1 MTGSPAL
8 KTMNKVILAYSGG
21 LYSSLI
27 LHWLKNKK
35 GYEVVAFM
43 AKLDLVER
51 GSNLEEKA
59 MELGASEVVVVDILD
74 DFVKDYVFPT
84 LKSNAKYES
93 RYMFSTALSRPLIIR
108 EMLKEAFNLD
118 CDSLAHGC
126 SPSSNDSIRF
136 ETIVASLSSDI
147 EIISPWPKWGIST
160 FEDIK
165 RYTKR
170 YNLKLDA
177 LVEPDLID
185 ENIWGRSIKP
195 KRVVLDAWTE
205 PPDEIFALTTNPLKA
220 PNEPNE
226 IELEFKQGLPTHL
239 NGKVLGGTDLIDHLN
254 KIGGKHGIGRIVGME
269 NMLTGM
275 KSRELYEAPAATI
288 LYTAHQA
295 LEELT
300 LAKDLLSFKEI
311 ASRHYAKL
319 IYQGL
324 WFGELRESLDAFFN
338 QTQISVSGKVR
349 IRLYKGN
356 CIVLGSDSPHS
367 LFRRRISRGKYPQRA
382 FLPAMEFTQIPIL
395 LQEPLGAESSYTDEG

>member
-1 MTGSPAL
+1 
-8 KTMNKVILAYSGG
+8 MNRVILAYSGG

-43 AKLDLVER
+43 AKLDRTEK
-51 GSNLEEKA
+51 GTNLEEKA
-59 MELGASEVVVVDILD
+59 MDLGASEVVVVDVLD
-74 DFVKDYVFPT
+74 DFVRGYVFPT
-84 LKSNAKYES
+84 LKANAKYES

-118 CDSLAHGC
+118 CDFIAHGC

-147 EIISPWPKWGIST
+147 EIVSPWPKWGINT
-160 FEDIK
+160 FEDMK

-170 YNLKLDA
+170 YNIKMDA
-177 LVEPDLID
+177 IVEPDRVD

-205 PPDEIFALTTNPLKA
+205 PPDEIFSLTTNPLKA
-220 PNEPNE
+220 PNEPEE
-226 IELEFKQGLPTHL
+226 IEIEFKQGLPTHC
-239 NGKVLGGTDLIDHLN
+239 NGKLFDGTNFIDHLN

-288 LYTAHQA
+288 LYVAHQA

-300 LAKDLLSFKEI
+300 LAKDLLYFKEI
-311 ASRHYAKL
+311 ASQHYAKL

-324 WFGELRESLDAFFN
+324 WFSELRESLDAFFH
-338 QTQISVSGKVR
+338 QTQCYVSGKVR
-349 IRLYKGN
+349 LRLYKGN

-367 LFRRRISRGKYPQRA
+367 LFRRRISRGKYSQKA
-382 FLPAMEFTQIPIL
+382 FPPAVEFTQIPIL
-395 LQEPLGAESSYTDEG
+395 LQEPLETESSYMDEG